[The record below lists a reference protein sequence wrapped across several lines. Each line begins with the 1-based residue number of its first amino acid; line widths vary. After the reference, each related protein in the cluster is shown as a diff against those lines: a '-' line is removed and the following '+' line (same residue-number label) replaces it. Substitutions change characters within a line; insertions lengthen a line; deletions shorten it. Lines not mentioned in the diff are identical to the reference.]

1 MELQVI
7 IKNIKA
13 IHDLSFAL
21 PLDAGLYAITG
32 LNGSGKSTIVESIS
46 SVLFKMSLKDH
57 CGTGADDASIELS
70 YNGMKRIGSRHE
82 NRWRIVGD
90 CKILG
95 FYEGNLIFGTRFRN
109 NSYASFKN
117 NRLIN
122 KAAGI
127 SVDDFVKSNM
137 GYILHGDKDYYEK
150 ICYIPIKQENPK
162 TPTFYYFYYEKNGK
176 EISQYYMSTGENLLL
191 NILFSLYNSI
201 LSTSCTYPRI
211 VFLDEIEM
219 ALHPLS
225 LKRLSTLLQE
235 IAITYNCSI
244 YLSTHSIELIH
255 GIKPANIF
263 YIQKEGESFSII
275 KNCYPAY
282 VTRNL
287 YTTNGY
293 DRIILVEDIL
303 AKNLIERIIR
313 EKQLLSNGKLV
324 CVVPVGGWS
333 EMLYFA
339 KDAVANG
346 IFGNTAKVIIIL
358 DGDCQETAKKQ
369 MKNMSGMSIP
379 LNFLPISSLEKYLRN
394 NLIVNPNYKF
404 KQVLA
409 DYVFRRNSLDS
420 ICEQYRN
427 KVSSDNDSKKFYKYL
442 EKELVE
448 LGMDGS
454 VLCEE
459 TIKFL
464 IDTNDPSVE
473 KLTTFLHA
481 ELS

>member
-1 MELQVI
+1 
-7 IKNIKA
+7 
-13 IHDLSFAL
+13 
-21 PLDAGLYAITG
+21 
-32 LNGSGKSTIVESIS
+32 
-46 SVLFKMSLKDH
+46 
-57 CGTGADDASIELS
+57 
-70 YNGMKRIGSRHE
+70 
-82 NRWRIVGD
+82 
-90 CKILG
+90 
-95 FYEGNLIFGTRFRN
+95 
-109 NSYASFKN
+109 
-117 NRLIN
+117 
-122 KAAGI
+122 
-127 SVDDFVKSNM
+127 
-137 GYILHGDKDYYEK
+137 
-150 ICYIPIKQENPK
+150 
-162 TPTFYYFYYEKNGK
+162 
-176 EISQYYMSTGENLLL
+176 MSTGENLLL

-201 LSTSCTYPRI
+201 LSTSCTYHRI

-287 YTTNGY
+287 YTINGY

-358 DGDCQETAKKQ
+358 DGDCQEVAKKQ

-409 DYVFRRNSLDS
+409 DHVFRRNSLDS

-442 EKELVE
+442 ENGLVE